1 MRQGSGSRSH
11 PSALSGTARL
21 PLTRHQGLDHRDF
34 QNWLPGS
41 PWCQITLAFMSKETG
56 TSHQG
61 WKQMNRPW
69 SKFGLTRCTETSMKK
84 KREREKEENF
94 QSADPTEMRR
104 GRLEQNIGIRLK
116 GVELSLHLI
125 FPLRSRVLKAG
136 IRGQASQKPTS
147 MPEALHY
154 SSVVRTF

>member
-1 MRQGSGSRSH
+1 
-11 PSALSGTARL
+11 
-21 PLTRHQGLDHRDF
+21 
-34 QNWLPGS
+34 
-41 PWCQITLAFMSKETG
+41 
-56 TSHQG
+56 
-61 WKQMNRPW
+61 
-69 SKFGLTRCTETSMKK
+69 MKK